1 MGKITGFF
9 VKQKNFM
16 KDIYK
21 TYTATIAAAVL
32 LTFIF
37 VIFNHIE
44 YNDFYE
50 HAIII
55 VSLFC
60 AWSFFFESY
69 YYQKNQ
75 TAKKRLLLSGVGIL
89 VSIILDLI
97 FYHITEKNPN
107 DDYSI
112 LEINIIF
119 FLTFY
124 VTFLIGCALFII
136 INRQKISFHEYLA
149 RVIFGL
155 LRAAGLFLTL
165 YIAVVLLLELFDNLI
180 VSIDYWDILTDI
192 EIIIAGLIYFPVCLV
207 TLVKTE
213 EENSKFTKTIVTY
226 AFMPC
231 VMIAMAIIYIY
242 IIKIFV
248 TWEIPS
254 NEIFNICSVLF
265 AIGAP
270 IWTMAY
276 AFTKDKKTIYAKMIK
291 YAKYIY
297 APFICLEIYAVG
309 VRIYEYGITENRYL
323 AIVFIIFQ
331 IIYELWELI
340 LTAFLKFKKK
350 EQQHVFGK
358 YYEYMILVLVAF
370 AFIGLLFPGINAT
383 FTSYLSQKEIFKNN
397 KESNVSAACE
407 AYYYLKGNPYGK
419 SWLEKNCTREELA
432 ELQNQ
437 YYDKVNN
444 TKDEYKLKWN
454 YVYVRYNSADNM
466 EEGYD
471 ISGYNKLYEGI
482 CGYRNVDYTYEECK
496 SMKMRIGEKEYTNID
511 ITDCLSYYIDIDENL
526 EQYSE
531 KDKIYR
537 IDIDENHVFY
547 VTGITFDYIE
557 GLTRIKE
564 LSINGYVL
572 EK

>member
-9 VKQKNFM
+9 IKQKNFM

-37 VIFNHIE
+37 VIFNHVE
-44 YNDFYE
+44 DNDFYE
-50 HAIII
+50 HGVIIL
-55 VSLFC
+55 SLFC

-75 TAKKRLLLSGVGIL
+75 TAKKRLLFSGVGIL
-89 VSIILDLI
+89 VSVILDLI
-97 FYHITEKNPN
+97 VYYIEETNPKG
-107 DDYSI
+107 DYGI
-112 LEINIIF
+112 LEMNIVF

-124 VTFLIGCALFII
+124 FIFLIGCALFII

-155 LRAAGLFLTL
+155 LRAVGLFLTL

-180 VSIDYWDILTDI
+180 VSIEYWDVLTDI

-213 EENSKFTKTIVTY
+213 EENAKFTKAIVTY

-254 NEIFNICSVLF
+254 NEIFYICSVLF

-309 VRIYEYGITENRYL
+309 VRVYEYGITEDRYI
-323 AIVFIIFQ
+323 AIVFILFQ

-340 LTAFLKFKKK
+340 LIAYFKFKKK

-370 AFIGLLFPGINAT
+370 AFIGFLFPGINAS
-383 FTSYLSQKEIFKNN
+383 FTSYLSQREKFKNN
-397 KESNVSAACE
+397 KESNVIEACE

-419 SWLEKNCTREELA
+419 SWLEKNCTKGELA
-432 ELQNQ
+432 ILQNK
-437 YYDKVNN
+437 YYDKINN
-444 TKDEYKLKWN
+444 TKDEYKLEWN
-454 YVYVRYNSADNM
+454 YVYVRYNSSDNM
-466 EEGYD
+466 DEGYD
-471 ISGYNKLYEGI
+471 ISGYNKLYEVV
-482 CGYRNVDYTYEECK
+482 CGYYNEDYTYEDCK
-496 SMKMRIGEKEYTNID
+496 SMSVKIGEKEYTNID
-511 ITDCLSYYIDIDENL
+511 ITDCLTYYTEIDENL

-547 VTGITFDYIE
+547 VTYINFEYIE